1 MWSENGRLAVPV
13 MGLASAASAG
23 EVLNGIDMRGGDR
36 ELNRTSTAPTFRI
49 REMQIGG
56 M

>member
-1 MWSENGRLAVPV
+1 
-13 MGLASAASAG
+13 MGLTIGASAD
-23 EVLNGIDMRGGDR
+23 EMLNGIDMLGTDLD
-36 ELNRTSTAPTFRI
+36 LNRTMTAPTFRV